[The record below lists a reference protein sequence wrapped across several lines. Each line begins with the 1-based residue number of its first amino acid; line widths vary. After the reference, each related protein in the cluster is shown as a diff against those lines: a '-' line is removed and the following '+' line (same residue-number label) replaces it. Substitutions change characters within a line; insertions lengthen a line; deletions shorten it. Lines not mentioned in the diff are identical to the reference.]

1 MQATEKALIKFFE
14 QVALKNKALLTKIEI
29 EQSFDLD
36 KERWQF
42 TLPNLHSFL
51 QNQNDEF
58 SSIDYITFRNI
69 LFNCSI
75 NQTVKLH
82 GAEINISD
90 NQAKVDKSR
99 YALIWNN
106 EVNPLC

>member
-1 MQATEKALIKFFE
+1 MQATEKALINFFE
-14 QVALKNKALLTKIEI
+14 QVALKNKALLTQIEI
-29 EQSFDLD
+29 EQSFDID
-36 KERWQF
+36 NKRWQF

-51 QNQNDEF
+51 QNQNNVF
-58 SSIDYITFRNI
+58 SSVDYLTFRNI
-69 LFNCSI
+69 LYNSPI
-75 NQTVKLH
+75 NQTVKIH

-106 EVNPLC
+106 KVN